1 MNKLEDYRFNFF
13 INCFPFG
20 NSIAK
25 VLSSFAKN
33 SNIAKLEI
41 LELYSYPG
49 IFTRNIFI
57 SLRDLGLSSGAH
69 YVIHEENNLEE
80 LQSKCLVE
88 SLGVNYE
95 FSSINSLKAI
105 EDSTARILI
114 LNNTARTQP
123 EQDLELII
131 KTASKNKNIELILGA
146 EINDL
151 ELRGIKD
158 IENYYLWQFQSN
170 YLSHYA
176 YIKTELNQKLIIESL
191 EQEFR
196 INNNYEK
203 FFDLTRVLN
212 TSKSR
217 QFCEF
222 SKNIILDEYIKLDGY
237 SANCHVLIARYL
249 SLMGNNEGY
258 QEHLKK
264 ARLLDTHKLLKIH

>member
-1 MNKLEDYRFNFF
+1 MNKLENYKLNFF
-13 INCFPFG
+13 ISCFPFA
-20 NSIAK
+20 NSIAR
-25 VLSSFAKN
+25 VVSGFVEN
-33 SNIAKLEI
+33 SNIANLEI

-57 SLRDLGLSSGAH
+57 SLRDLGIGSRTH
-69 YVIHEENNLEE
+69 YIIHEEKNPEE
-80 LQSKCLVE
+80 LQSKCSVE

-95 FSSINSLKAI
+95 FSNIYSLKAI
-105 EDSTARILI
+105 ENSTARILI
-114 LNNTARTQP
+114 LNDITRTQP
-123 EQDLELII
+123 ELDLELII

-146 EINDL
+146 ELIDL

-170 YLSHYA
+170 YLTHYA

-191 EQEFR
+191 EQEFK

-203 FFDLTRVLN
+203 FFDLTKILN
-212 TSKSR
+212 SSKSP

-222 SKNIILDEYIKLDGY
+222 SQSIILDEYIKLDGY
-237 SANCHVLIARYL
+237 SANCHILIAKYL